1 MGVRGGQFEEY
12 GGGIKGYLVERM
24 REQRR
29 MLYGKFPE
37 ILQDQL
43 EMLSISVSNE
53 EIKKAIF
60 DMKPYKAV
68 GPYGYQPFF
77 YHDQQRMVG
86 LAMCNFIRDIS

>member
-1 MGVRGGQFEEY
+1 
-12 GGGIKGYLVERM
+12 
-24 REQRR
+24 
-29 MLYGKFPE
+29 MLYGKFPK

-68 GPYGYQPFF
+68 RPYGYQPFF
-77 YHDQQRMVG
+77 YHDQ
-86 LAMCNFIRDIS
+86 